1 MDDLPEALFEHF
13 PEHEDTMRR
22 MMKEDPDFKRRAYEF
37 HELSRAVHR
46 ATMHEEPTEE
56 ISVDELRKRHD
67 LAKDE
72 LYRLILL

>member
-1 MDDLPEALFEHF
+1 MDEKPRALHEVF
-13 PEHEDTMRR
+13 PEHAETIQRLLE
-22 MMKEDPDFKRRAYEF
+22 EDPYFKRKAEEF

-46 ATMHEEPTEE
+46 AWMREEPIEE
-56 ISVDELRKRHD
+56 VEFSELRKRHD